1 MSDHRIERA
10 RHQVFG
16 GAKNMGT
23 AESVGSVVFGLAM
36 AAGAVRQPN
45 LRGLLMVV
53 GGGLL
58 VARGMSRHCPVKAM
72 IENRGQGGMGRR
84 GVTSSGRQ
92 DFAAPVRQDPVR
104 QEQGAHAYDPA
115 I

>member
-1 MSDHRIERA
+1 MSDNRIERA

-16 GAKNMGT
+16 GATNMGT
-23 AESVGSVVFGLAM
+23 AESVGSVVFGLAL

-45 LRGLLMVV
+45 LRGLLMVL

-72 IENRGQGGMGRR
+72 IASQGLPGSTHRSVTGAGRR
-84 GVTSSGRQ
+84 DSAVPARQ
-92 DFAAPVRQDPVR
+92 GQDV
-104 QEQGAHAYDPA
+104 HAYDPA